1 MTLEQ
6 PVKLW
11 IRKDEKMKKI
21 IFALLCIIVC
31 APLALADTIY
41 LRDGR
46 QIRGTVLG
54 FIGGRFAVRVAL
66 TTGATPNASPGV
78 AAADQGEVQ
87 FFRPNQIERI
97 EIEGRSLDEA
107 RFSTRNVQV
116 PLEANWIDSGV
127 DLRRGE
133 RVQVKASGT
142 IVAGRSRITPGGL
155 RSTDPTAPLPR
166 AAEGVLIGA
175 IGNEPDSPIIEIGIG
190 RDFVSDKDGRLYL
203 TANRGTYTDARGAYT
218 VQVRVERDLTPRRR
232 DNTASRNPN
241 DDLDNADD
249 DIFAPRRTEAAPV
262 RSRTSTDDNRNPIDL
277 NRGRTPR
284 EVSIDV
290 PGNVQRGVDT
300 GVELRAGDQ
309 VNVSATGSIT
319 AGRRA
324 GQVSPDGGRISG
336 LGIVSAY
343 PVPNAGVGALIGY
356 VRLTNGQATAPFLVG
371 SQQSFAAQADGRL
384 FLLVNDDN
392 YDDNS
397 GSFTARIRVN

>member
-1 MTLEQ
+1 
-6 PVKLW
+6 
-11 IRKDEKMKKI
+11 MKKI
-21 IFALLCIIVC
+21 IFALLCIMVC

-54 FIGGRFAVRVAL
+54 FIGGRFAVRVTPATG
-66 TTGATPNASPGV
+66 TTSSTTSGTATT
-78 AAADQGEVQ
+78 QGEVQ

-107 RFSTRNVQV
+107 RFSTRDVQV

-155 RSTDPTAPLPR
+155 RTTDPTAPLPR

-190 RDFVSDKDGRLYL
+190 REFVADRDGRLYL
-203 TANRGTYTDARGAYT
+203 TANRGTYTDARGAYA
-218 VQVRVERDLTPRRR
+218 VQVRAERDLTTRRR
-232 DNTASRNPN
+232 DNMASRNNN
-241 DDLDNADD
+241 DDLDNDDD
-249 DIFAPRRTEAAPV
+249 DIFAPRQTNPAPV
-262 RSRTSTDDNRNPIDL
+262 RSRTQTADNRNTNDP
-277 NRGRTPR
+277 NRDRNRAPR

-290 PGNVQRGVDT
+290 PGNAQRGIDT

-309 VNVSATGSIT
+309 VNISATGTVT

-324 GQVSPDGGRISG
+324 GQVSPDGGRVGG

-343 PVPNAGVGALIGY
+343 PVPTAGVGALIGY
-356 VRLTNGQATAPFLVG
+356 VRLTNGQVTAPFLVG

-392 YDDNS
+392 YSDNS
-397 GSFTARIRVN
+397 GSFNTRIRVN

>member
-1 MTLEQ
+1 
-6 PVKLW
+6 
-11 IRKDEKMKKI
+11 MKKI

-46 QIRGTVLG
+46 SIRGTVLG
-54 FIGGRFAVRVAL
+54 FIGGRFAVRVAPA
-66 TTGATPNASPGV
+66 TGTASSASTGT
-78 AAADQGEVQ
+78 AAEQGEVQ

-116 PLEANWIDSGV
+116 PLEANWVDSGV

-133 RVQVKASGT
+133 RVQVKAGGT

-190 RDFVSDKDGRLYL
+190 REFVADRDGRLYL

-218 VQVRVERDLTPRRR
+218 VQVRAERDLTPRRR
-232 DNTASRNPN
+232 DNTASRNN
-241 DDLDNADD
+241 DDELNDSDD
-249 DIFAPRRTEAAPV
+249 DIFTPQRTEPAPV
-262 RSRTSTDDNRNPIDL
+262 RSRTRTDDNRNPTDP
-277 NRGRTPR
+277 NRDRAPR

-300 GVELRAGDQ
+300 GIELRAGDQ
-309 VNVSATGSIT
+309 VNISATGTVT

-324 GQVSPDGGRISG
+324 GQVSPDGGRVGG

-356 VRLTNGQATAPFLVG
+356 VRLTNGQVTAPFIIG

-392 YDDNS
+392 YNDNS
-397 GSFTARIRVN
+397 GSFTVRVRVN

>member
-1 MTLEQ
+1 
-6 PVKLW
+6 
-11 IRKDEKMKKI
+11 MKKI

-54 FIGGRFAVRVAL
+54 FIGGRFAVRVAPATG
-66 TTGATPNASPGV
+66 TTPS
-78 AAADQGEVQ
+78 AAAQGEVQ
-87 FFRPNQIERI
+87 FFRPNQIERV

-107 RFSTRNVQV
+107 RFSTRDVQV
-116 PLEANWIDSGV
+116 PLEANWVDSGV

-133 RVQVKASGT
+133 RVQVKAGGT

-155 RSTDPTAPLPR
+155 RSVDPTAPLPR

-190 RDFVSDKDGRLYL
+190 RDFVADRDGRLYL

-218 VQVRVERDLTPRRR
+218 VQVRAERDLTPRRR
-232 DNTASRNPN
+232 DNTASRNNN
-241 DDLDNADD
+241 DDPDNADD
-249 DIFAPRRTEAAPV
+249 DIFAPRQTNPAPV
-262 RSRTSTDDNRNPIDL
+262 RSRTRTDDNRDTTDPNRDRDL
-277 NRGRTPR
+277 NRDRDRAPR

-309 VNVSATGSIT
+309 VVISATGTVT

-324 GQVSPDGGRISG
+324 GQVSPDGGRVSG

-343 PVPNAGVGALIGY
+343 PVPNTGVGALIGY
-356 VRLTNGQATAPFLVG
+356 VRLTNGQATAPFVVG

-392 YDDNS
+392 YSDNS